1 MGVGEEGQS
10 RELTSWVIIKMKKE
24 TNVQRQR
31 ERELQKA
38 SSQWLD
44 SSFFFFFCK
53 ISVIWGVIF

>member
-1 MGVGEEGQS
+1 MGVGEEGQP

-44 SSFFFFFCK
+44 SSSFFFF
-53 ISVIWGVIF
+53 SVKFQ

>member
-38 SSQWLD
+38 SSQ
-44 SSFFFFFCK
+44 
-53 ISVIWGVIF
+53 